1 MAKTSAQ
8 RQKEYRERHGI
19 VKQVNVNLTQS
30 QWETVCECLEKAKFE
45 GSAKEF
51 YAAALVQGS
60 KFRANAGQGKKIK
73 SKK

>member
-19 VKQVNVNLTQS
+19 VKQVNVNLTKS
-30 QWETVCECLEKAKFE
+30 QWETVCECLKKAKFE

-51 YAAALVQGS
+51 YVAALIQGA